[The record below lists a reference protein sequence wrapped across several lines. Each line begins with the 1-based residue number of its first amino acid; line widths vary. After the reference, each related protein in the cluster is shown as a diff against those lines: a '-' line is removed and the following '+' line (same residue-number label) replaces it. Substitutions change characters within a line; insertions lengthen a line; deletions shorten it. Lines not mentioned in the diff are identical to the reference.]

1 MPLQGNTDLA
11 QARRIGLLG
20 GTFNPVHIG
29 HLRFALEL
37 AELARTDRFLL
48 MPSACPPHKSTGDLL
63 PFELRCR
70 LLEAAL
76 ADLAP
81 LELSRLEG
89 ERNGPS
95 YTWDTLGL
103 LKERH
108 PGAEIFFGLGCEDF
122 PQLPSWKNGLRLP
135 FRAHLCIVPRGAG
148 DEELFLSTVRAIW
161 PGTLP
166 CPPEANARHT
176 FLIADEGERQGRV
189 SYFDI
194 PLLPVSATRLRQRWL
209 AGKDVRLLLPEA
221 ELALLEAERPAIAAG
236 WGGRAPGDAC
246 TSR

>member
-1 MPLQGNTDLA
+1 MPLQGNTSITRA
-11 QARRIGLLG
+11 QRIGLLG
-20 GTFNPVHIG
+20 GTFNPAHIG

-37 AELARTDRFLL
+37 AELVRSDRFLL
-48 MPSACPPHKSTGDLL
+48 MPSASPPHKSTGNLL

-70 LLEAAL
+70 LLEAAI

-81 LELSRLEG
+81 LALCRLEG

-122 PQLPSWKNGLRLP
+122 PQLPSWKNGPRLP
-135 FRAHLCIVPRGAG
+135 LRAHLCIVPRGAG
-148 DEELFLSTVRAIW
+148 DEELFLSTARDIW
-161 PGTLP
+161 PNALP
-166 CPPEANARHT
+166 CPPLDGARHT
-176 FLIADEGERQGRV
+176 FLIAEGNDARGRV

-194 PLLPVSATRLRQRWL
+194 PLLPVSATRLRERWL

-221 ELALLEAERPAIAAG
+221 ELALLEAERPPIAAV
-236 WGGRAPGDAC
+236 WGGRAPEAAC
-246 TSR
+246 ISR